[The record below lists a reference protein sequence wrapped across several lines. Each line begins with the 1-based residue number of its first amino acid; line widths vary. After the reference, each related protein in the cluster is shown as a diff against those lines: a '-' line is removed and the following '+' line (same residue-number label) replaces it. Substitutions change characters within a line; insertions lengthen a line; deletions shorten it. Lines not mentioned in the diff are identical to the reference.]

1 MAISSGLK
9 VKKAVSLVR
18 PGNNETVLN
27 VQVDKEYAEAFEAE
41 KVTKSDRRGLLEI
54 KKALDAQPKFKVLIQ
69 ATESNGVLDDS
80 DVPVVINGYIYNIQR
95 GKEVTVPESVVEIL
109 KHAKI
114 ETEQYKID
122 EAGIRPTVKMPVEIQ
137 RYPFSVLG
145 PA

>member
-9 VKKAVSLVR
+9 VKKVVSLVR
-18 PGNNETVLN
+18 PNNNETTLN

-41 KVTKSDRRGLLEI
+41 KATKSDRRGLLEI
-54 KKALDAQPKFKVLIQ
+54 KKALDSQPRFKVLIQ

-80 DVPVVINGYIYNIQR
+80 DVPVVINGYTYNLQR
-95 GKEVTVPESVVEIL
+95 GKEVAVPESVVEVL

-114 ETEQYKID
+114 ETERYKID
-122 EAGIRPTVKMPVEIQ
+122 EAGIHPTVKVPVEIQ